1 MKQYIIS
8 EQLLDAIME
17 LPMSNWL
24 YSKIEDL
31 KLVEPLTDRQMMEK
45 FDITSVTPLIRKIV
59 RMVELAHGV
68 GERP

>member
-1 MKQYIIS
+1 MKKYLIT
-8 EQLLDAIME
+8 EQLLDVILE

-24 YSKIEDL
+24 HNKIEDL